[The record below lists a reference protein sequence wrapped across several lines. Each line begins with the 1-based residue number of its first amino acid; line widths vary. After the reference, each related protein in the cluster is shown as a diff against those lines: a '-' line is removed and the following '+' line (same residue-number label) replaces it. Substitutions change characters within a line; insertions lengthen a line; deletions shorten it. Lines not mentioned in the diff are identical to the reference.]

1 MGREGRE
8 GGKEERE
15 RRRRKK
21 TLYILLFSYRV
32 TSLILKTGAVLL
44 LSPIMTHC
52 CSLLW
57 YWNALQKRN
66 RKHHSSPWCQWAIYI
81 SRGIPMRYKEYKS
94 SPNQFTNRKTNY
106 IFSNTSKSH
115 FICKTICKM
124 KSLDSVILKILS
136 CFEDLV
142 NI

>member
-1 MGREGRE
+1 MSIVEKSGT
-8 GGKEERE
+8 KF
-15 RRRRKK
+15 
-21 TLYILLFSYRV
+21 LMFIWDSWFLCLDS
-32 TSLILKTGAVLL
+32 TSLLVALSLL
-44 LSPIMTHC
+44 LSLFYN
-52 CSLLW
+52 LLSSFLLLKSS
-57 YWNALQKRN
+57 ALLFIIFVIV
-66 RKHHSSPWCQWAIYI
+66 KHHSSPWCQWAIYI